1 MAAAPLDNLML
12 VNTASAV
19 ALAAACYFY
28 GYWFSR
34 ARV

>member
-1 MAAAPLDNLML
+1 MAAALLDNLML

-19 ALAAACYFY
+19 ALTAACYFY

>member
-1 MAAAPLDNLML
+1 MAAALLDNLL
-12 VNTASAV
+12 RDTAFAV